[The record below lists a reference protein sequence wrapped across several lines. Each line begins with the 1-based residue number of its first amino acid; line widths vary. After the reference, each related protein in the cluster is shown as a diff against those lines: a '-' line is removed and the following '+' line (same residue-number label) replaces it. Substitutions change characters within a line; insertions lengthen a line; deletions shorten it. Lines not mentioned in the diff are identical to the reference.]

1 MLTYYGTEISP
12 NQTKTD
18 EGFLICK
25 NVPIARTGTME
36 YLARE
41 LGLDGDPER
50 IVTVNR
56 YEEDVFSPAAMASFE
71 GKIVT
76 DNHPPDNLL
85 PETAGAYSRGH
96 VQNVRREGDKLVA
109 DLHIT
114 DASLISDIENGVK
127 REVSCGYT
135 CIYVPDGNGYRQ
147 TQIRGN
153 HVAVVPAG
161 RAGHEVAI
169 KDKQPE
175 KDTIRGVNHMS
186 KFRTEILKLFGSAAK
201 DANPEELEKMVET
214 TATALDAETAP
225 APEPEKKPE
234 EMPKETEDGMQGGE
248 LSAKL
253 DKLIEMLGAFLDAKQ
268 ADEKKISDESDID
281 KEIARLVGEEPAAEP
296 EKAVTISAEEM
307 EDAKCAAGDAF
318 TVELLKKI
326 RPAVAAIENK
336 EERARVVDAVLSSIR
351 SGNMGADILAAT
363 QDSAKKASSQRKDMS
378 TICAEQKEAYAKFNP
393 HLNK

>member
-36 YLARE
+36 YLARALCLE
-41 LGLDGDPER
+41 GDPER

-186 KFRTEILKLFGSAAK
+186 KLFGSAAK

-225 APEPEKKPE
+225 APASAPEKKPE
-234 EMPKETEDGMQGGE
+234 EMPKETEDGMQGGD

-253 DKLIEMLGAFLDAKQ
+253 DKLIEMMGAFLEANQMD
-268 ADEKKISDESDID
+268 KKKMSDESDID

-307 EDAKCAAGDAF
+307 EDKKCTAGDAF

>member
-135 CIYVPDGNGYRQ
+135 CIYVPDGNEFRQ

-175 KDTIRGVNHMS
+175 KGVNRMN

-201 DANPEELEKMVET
+201 DANPEELEKMAET
-214 TATALDAETAP
+214 TATALDAEVASAP
-225 APEPEKKPE
+225 APELEKKPE
-234 EMPKETEDGMQGGE
+234 EQPKETEDGMQGGE

-253 DKLIEMLGAFLDAKQ
+253 DKLIEMMGAFLEANQMD
-268 ADEKKISDESDID
+268 KKKMSDESDID
-281 KEIARLVGEEPAAEP
+281 KEIERLIGKAPAAEP
-296 EKAVTISAEEM
+296 EKAVTISTEEM
-307 EDAKCAAGDAF
+307 EDSKCTAGDAF
-318 TVELLKKI
+318 TAELLKKI

-336 EERARVVDAVLSSIR
+336 EERARVVDAVLSTIR

-393 HLNK
+393 HKNKQ

>member
-1 MLTYYGTEISP
+1 
-12 NQTKTD
+12 
-18 EGFLICK
+18 
-25 NVPIARTGTME
+25 
-36 YLARE
+36 
-41 LGLDGDPER
+41 
-50 IVTVNR
+50 
-56 YEEDVFSPAAMASFE
+56 
-71 GKIVT
+71 
-76 DNHPPDNLL
+76 
-85 PETAGAYSRGH
+85 
-96 VQNVRREGDKLVA
+96 
-109 DLHIT
+109 
-114 DASLISDIENGVK
+114 
-127 REVSCGYT
+127 
-135 CIYVPDGNGYRQ
+135 
-147 TQIRGN
+147 
-153 HVAVVPAG
+153 
-161 RAGHEVAI
+161 
-169 KDKQPE
+169 
-175 KDTIRGVNHMS
+175 MS

-234 EMPKETEDGMQGGE
+234 EQPKETEDGMQGGE

-253 DKLIEMLGAFLDAKQ
+253 DKLIEMMGAFMENQMD
-268 ADEKKISDESDID
+268 KKKMSDESDID

-318 TVELLKKI
+318 TVALLKKI

>member
-18 EGFLICK
+18 EGFLICR

-41 LGLDGDPER
+41 LCLEGDPER

-76 DNHPPDNLL
+76 DNHPPDNIL

-114 DASLISDIENGVK
+114 EASLISDIENGVK

-135 CIYVPDGNGYRQ
+135 CVYVPDGSGYRQ

-153 HVAVVPAG
+153 HVAVVQAG

-175 KDTIRGVNHMS
+175 KGEDHMS
-186 KFRTEILKLFGSAAK
+186 KFKTEILKLFGSAAK

-214 TATALDAETAP
+214 TATALDAEAVPTPAP
-225 APEPEKKPE
+225 APEKKQE
-234 EMPKETEDGMQGGE
+234 EQPKESGDGMQNGE
-248 LSAKL
+248 LSAKMDQIIAL
-253 DKLIEMLGAFLDAKQ
+253 LGQVLAKDETQ
-268 ADEKKISDESDID
+268 EKKISDESDID
-281 KEIARLVGEEPAAEP
+281 KEIARLVGEETTAEP
-296 EKAVTISAEEM
+296 EKAVTISAKEM

-336 EERARVVDAVLSSIR
+336 EERARVVDALLSSIR
-351 SGNMGADILAAT
+351 SGNVGADILAAT
-363 QDSAKKASSQRKDMS
+363 QDSAKQAATQRKDMS
-378 TICAEQKEAYAKFNP
+378 TICAEQKAAYDKFNP
-393 HLNK
+393 HKNKQ

>member
-1 MLTYYGTEISP
+1 
-12 NQTKTD
+12 
-18 EGFLICK
+18 
-25 NVPIARTGTME
+25 
-36 YLARE
+36 
-41 LGLDGDPER
+41 
-50 IVTVNR
+50 
-56 YEEDVFSPAAMASFE
+56 
-71 GKIVT
+71 
-76 DNHPPDNLL
+76 
-85 PETAGAYSRGH
+85 
-96 VQNVRREGDKLVA
+96 
-109 DLHIT
+109 
-114 DASLISDIENGVK
+114 
-127 REVSCGYT
+127 
-135 CIYVPDGNGYRQ
+135 
-147 TQIRGN
+147 
-153 HVAVVPAG
+153 
-161 RAGHEVAI
+161 
-169 KDKQPE
+169 
-175 KDTIRGVNHMS
+175 MS

-234 EMPKETEDGMQGGE
+234 EQPKETEDGMQGGE

-336 EERARVVDAVLSSIR
+336 EERARVVRRAKTR
-351 SGNMGADILAAT
+351 RAPRGA
-363 QDSAKKASSQRKDMS
+363 
-378 TICAEQKEAYAKFNP
+378 CE
-393 HLNK
+393 

>member
-1 MLTYYGTEISP
+1 
-12 NQTKTD
+12 
-18 EGFLICK
+18 
-25 NVPIARTGTME
+25 
-36 YLARE
+36 
-41 LGLDGDPER
+41 
-50 IVTVNR
+50 
-56 YEEDVFSPAAMASFE
+56 
-71 GKIVT
+71 
-76 DNHPPDNLL
+76 
-85 PETAGAYSRGH
+85 
-96 VQNVRREGDKLVA
+96 
-109 DLHIT
+109 
-114 DASLISDIENGVK
+114 
-127 REVSCGYT
+127 
-135 CIYVPDGNGYRQ
+135 
-147 TQIRGN
+147 
-153 HVAVVPAG
+153 
-161 RAGHEVAI
+161 
-169 KDKQPE
+169 
-175 KDTIRGVNHMS
+175 MS
-186 KFRTEILKLFGSAAK
+186 KFRTEILNLFGSAAK

-234 EMPKETEDGMQGGE
+234 EQPKETEDGMQGGE

-253 DKLIEMLGAFLDAKQ
+253 DKLIEMMGAFMENQMD
-268 ADEKKISDESDID
+268 KKKMSDESDID

-318 TVELLKKI
+318 TVALLKKI

-336 EERARVVDAVLSSIR
+336 EERARVVDAVLSTIR

>member
-175 KDTIRGVNHMS
+175 KGVNHMS

-234 EMPKETEDGMQGGE
+234 EQPKETEDGMQGGE

-253 DKLIEMLGAFLDAKQ
+253 DKLIEMMGAFLDAKQ

-318 TVELLKKI
+318 TVALLKKI

>member
-41 LGLDGDPER
+41 LCLEGDPER

-186 KFRTEILKLFGSAAK
+186 KLFGSAAK

-225 APEPEKKPE
+225 APASAPEKKPE
-234 EMPKETEDGMQGGE
+234 EMPKETEDGMQGGD

-253 DKLIEMLGAFLDAKQ
+253 DKLIEMMGAFLEANQMD
-268 ADEKKISDESDID
+268 KKKMSDESDID

-307 EDAKCAAGDAF
+307 EDKKCTAGDAF

>member
-114 DASLISDIENGVK
+114 DASLISDIANGVK

-175 KDTIRGVNHMS
+175 KGVNRMN

-214 TATALDAETAP
+214 TATALDAEVAP
-225 APEPEKKPE
+225 APATEPEKKTE
-234 EMPKETEDGMQGGE
+234 EQPKETEDGMQGGD
-248 LSAKL
+248 LGAKL
-253 DKLIEMLGAFLDAKQ
+253 DKLIEMMGAFMENQMD
-268 ADEKKISDESDID
+268 KKKMSDESDID
-281 KEIARLVGEEPAAEP
+281 KEIERLIGKAPAVEP

-307 EDAKCAAGDAF
+307 EDKKCTAGDAF
-318 TVELLKKI
+318 TAELLKKI
-326 RPAVAAIENK
+326 RPDVAAIENK
-336 EERARVVDAVLSSIR
+336 EDRARVVDAVLSTIR

-378 TICAEQKEAYAKFNP
+378 TICAEQKAAYDKFNP
-393 HLNK
+393 HKNKQ

>member
-225 APEPEKKPE
+225 APEPEKKLE
-234 EMPKETEDGMQGGE
+234 EQPKETEDGMQGGE

-253 DKLIEMLGAFLDAKQ
+253 DKLIEMMGAFLEANQMD
-268 ADEKKISDESDID
+268 KKKMSDESDID
-281 KEIARLVGEEPAAEP
+281 KEIARLIGEEPAAEP

-318 TVELLKKI
+318 TVALLKKI

-336 EERARVVDAVLSSIR
+336 EERARVVDAVLSTIR

>member
-1 MLTYYGTEISP
+1 
-12 NQTKTD
+12 
-18 EGFLICK
+18 
-25 NVPIARTGTME
+25 
-36 YLARE
+36 
-41 LGLDGDPER
+41 
-50 IVTVNR
+50 
-56 YEEDVFSPAAMASFE
+56 
-71 GKIVT
+71 
-76 DNHPPDNLL
+76 
-85 PETAGAYSRGH
+85 
-96 VQNVRREGDKLVA
+96 
-109 DLHIT
+109 
-114 DASLISDIENGVK
+114 
-127 REVSCGYT
+127 
-135 CIYVPDGNGYRQ
+135 
-147 TQIRGN
+147 
-153 HVAVVPAG
+153 
-161 RAGHEVAI
+161 
-169 KDKQPE
+169 
-175 KDTIRGVNHMS
+175 MS

-234 EMPKETEDGMQGGE
+234 EQPKETEDGMQGGE

-253 DKLIEMLGAFLDAKQ
+253 DKLIEMMGAFMENQMD
-268 ADEKKISDESDID
+268 KKKMSDESDID
-281 KEIARLVGEEPAAEP
+281 KEIARLIGEEPAAEP

-318 TVELLKKI
+318 TVALLKKI

-336 EERARVVDAVLSSIR
+336 EERARVVDAVLSTIR

>member
-1 MLTYYGTEISP
+1 
-12 NQTKTD
+12 
-18 EGFLICK
+18 
-25 NVPIARTGTME
+25 
-36 YLARE
+36 
-41 LGLDGDPER
+41 
-50 IVTVNR
+50 
-56 YEEDVFSPAAMASFE
+56 
-71 GKIVT
+71 
-76 DNHPPDNLL
+76 
-85 PETAGAYSRGH
+85 
-96 VQNVRREGDKLVA
+96 
-109 DLHIT
+109 
-114 DASLISDIENGVK
+114 
-127 REVSCGYT
+127 
-135 CIYVPDGNGYRQ
+135 
-147 TQIRGN
+147 
-153 HVAVVPAG
+153 
-161 RAGHEVAI
+161 
-169 KDKQPE
+169 
-175 KDTIRGVNHMS
+175 MS

-234 EMPKETEDGMQGGE
+234 EQPKETEDGMQGGE

-253 DKLIEMLGAFLDAKQ
+253 DKLIEMMGAFMENQMD
-268 ADEKKISDESDID
+268 KKKMSDESDID

-318 TVELLKKI
+318 TVALLKKI

-336 EERARVVDAVLSSIR
+336 EERARVVDAVLSTIR

>member
-1 MLTYYGTEISP
+1 MLIYYGTEISP

-18 EGFLICK
+18 EGFLICR

-114 DASLISDIENGVK
+114 DASLISDIANGVK

-135 CIYVPDGNGYRQ
+135 CIYVPDGSGFRQ

-169 KDKQPE
+169 KDKRPE
-175 KDTIRGVNHMS
+175 KGVNHMS
-186 KFRTEILKLFGSAAK
+186 KFKMEILKLFGSAAK
-201 DANPEELEKMVET
+201 DANPEELEKMAET

-225 APEPEKKPE
+225 APAPEKKPE
-234 EMPKETEDGMQGGE
+234 DAPKETEDGMQGGD
-248 LSAKL
+248 LGAKL
-253 DKLIEMLGAFLDAKQ
+253 DKLIEMMGAFLEANQ

-281 KEIARLVGEEPAAEP
+281 KEIARLVGEAPAAEP
-296 EKAVTISAEEM
+296 EKAVTISEEET
-307 EDAKCAAGDAF
+307 EDTKCTAGDAF
-318 TVELLKKI
+318 TAALLKKI

-351 SGNMGADILAAT
+351 SGNMGADILAAA

-393 HLNK
+393 HKNK

>member
-1 MLTYYGTEISP
+1 
-12 NQTKTD
+12 
-18 EGFLICK
+18 
-25 NVPIARTGTME
+25 
-36 YLARE
+36 
-41 LGLDGDPER
+41 
-50 IVTVNR
+50 
-56 YEEDVFSPAAMASFE
+56 
-71 GKIVT
+71 
-76 DNHPPDNLL
+76 
-85 PETAGAYSRGH
+85 
-96 VQNVRREGDKLVA
+96 
-109 DLHIT
+109 
-114 DASLISDIENGVK
+114 
-127 REVSCGYT
+127 
-135 CIYVPDGNGYRQ
+135 
-147 TQIRGN
+147 
-153 HVAVVPAG
+153 
-161 RAGHEVAI
+161 
-169 KDKQPE
+169 
-175 KDTIRGVNHMS
+175 MS

-234 EMPKETEDGMQGGE
+234 EQPKETEDGMQGGE

-253 DKLIEMLGAFLDAKQ
+253 DKLIEMMGAFMENQMD
-268 ADEKKISDESDID
+268 KKKMSDESDID

-307 EDAKCAAGDAF
+307 EDKKCTAGDAF

-336 EERARVVDAVLSSIR
+336 DERARVVDAVLSSIR

>member
-1 MLTYYGTEISP
+1 
-12 NQTKTD
+12 
-18 EGFLICK
+18 
-25 NVPIARTGTME
+25 
-36 YLARE
+36 
-41 LGLDGDPER
+41 
-50 IVTVNR
+50 
-56 YEEDVFSPAAMASFE
+56 
-71 GKIVT
+71 
-76 DNHPPDNLL
+76 
-85 PETAGAYSRGH
+85 
-96 VQNVRREGDKLVA
+96 
-109 DLHIT
+109 
-114 DASLISDIENGVK
+114 
-127 REVSCGYT
+127 
-135 CIYVPDGNGYRQ
+135 
-147 TQIRGN
+147 
-153 HVAVVPAG
+153 
-161 RAGHEVAI
+161 
-169 KDKQPE
+169 
-175 KDTIRGVNHMS
+175 MS

-234 EMPKETEDGMQGGE
+234 EQPKETEDGMQGGE

-253 DKLIEMLGAFLDAKQ
+253 DKLIEMMGAFMENQMD
-268 ADEKKISDESDID
+268 KKKMSDESDID

-318 TVELLKKI
+318 TVALLKKI

-336 EERARVVDAVLSSIR
+336 DERARVVDAVLSSIR

>member
-18 EGFLICK
+18 EGFLICR

-41 LGLDGDPER
+41 LCLEGDPER

-76 DNHPPDNLL
+76 DNHPPDNIL

-135 CIYVPDGNGYRQ
+135 CVYVPDGSGYRQ

-153 HVAVVPAG
+153 HVAVVQAG

-175 KDTIRGVNHMS
+175 KGVNHMN

-214 TATALDAETAP
+214 TATALDAEAVPTPAP
-225 APEPEKKPE
+225 APEKKQE
-234 EMPKETEDGMQGGE
+234 EQPKESGDGMQNGE
-248 LSAKL
+248 LSAKMDQIIAL
-253 DKLIEMLGAFLDAKQ
+253 LGQVLAKDETQ
-268 ADEKKISDESDID
+268 EKKISDESDID
-281 KEIARLVGEEPAAEP
+281 KEIARLVGEETTAEP
-296 EKAVTISAEEM
+296 EKAVTISAKEM

-336 EERARVVDAVLSSIR
+336 EERARVVDALLSSIR
-351 SGNMGADILAAT
+351 SGNVGADILAAT
-363 QDSAKKASSQRKDMS
+363 QDSAKKAVAQRKDMN
-378 TICAEQKEAYAKFNP
+378 TICAEQKAAYDKFNP
-393 HLNK
+393 HKNKQ

>member
-1 MLTYYGTEISP
+1 
-12 NQTKTD
+12 
-18 EGFLICK
+18 
-25 NVPIARTGTME
+25 
-36 YLARE
+36 
-41 LGLDGDPER
+41 
-50 IVTVNR
+50 
-56 YEEDVFSPAAMASFE
+56 
-71 GKIVT
+71 
-76 DNHPPDNLL
+76 
-85 PETAGAYSRGH
+85 
-96 VQNVRREGDKLVA
+96 
-109 DLHIT
+109 
-114 DASLISDIENGVK
+114 
-127 REVSCGYT
+127 
-135 CIYVPDGNGYRQ
+135 
-147 TQIRGN
+147 
-153 HVAVVPAG
+153 
-161 RAGHEVAI
+161 
-169 KDKQPE
+169 
-175 KDTIRGVNHMS
+175 MS

-234 EMPKETEDGMQGGE
+234 EQPKETEDGMQGGE

-253 DKLIEMLGAFLDAKQ
+253 DKLIEMMGAFMENQMD
-268 ADEKKISDESDID
+268 KKKMSDESDID
-281 KEIARLVGEEPAAEP
+281 KEIARLIGEEPAAEP

-307 EDAKCAAGDAF
+307 EDKKCTAGDAF

-336 EERARVVDAVLSSIR
+336 DERARVVDAVLSSIR

>member
-25 NVPIARTGTME
+25 NVPIARTGSME

-50 IVTVNR
+50 IIIVNR
-56 YEEDVFSPAAMASFE
+56 YEEDVFNSAAMASFE

-76 DNHPPDNLL
+76 DDHPPDNLL

-96 VQNVRREGDKLVA
+96 IQNVRREGDKLVA

-114 DASLISDIENGVK
+114 DATLISDIENGVK

-135 CIYVPDGNGYRQ
+135 CVYVPDGNCYKQ
-147 TQIRGN
+147 TNIRGN
-153 HVAVVPAG
+153 HVAVVSVG

-175 KDTIRGVNHMS
+175 KGVNHMN

-214 TATALDAETAP
+214 TATALDAEAAPTPTA
-225 APEPEKKPE
+225 APEKKQE
-234 EMPKETEDGMQGGE
+234 EQPKESGDGMQNGE
-248 LSAKL
+248 LSAKMDQIIAL
-253 DKLIEMLGAFLDAKQ
+253 LGKVLAKDETQ
-268 ADEKKISDESDID
+268 EKKISDESDID
-281 KEIARLVGEEPAAEP
+281 KEIARLVGQEPQAEG

-307 EDAKCAAGDAF
+307 EDAKCAVGDAF
-318 TVELLKKI
+318 AAELLKKI
-326 RPAVAAIENK
+326 RPAVAGIENK
-336 EERARVVDAVLSSIR
+336 EERASVVDALLSSIR
-351 SGNMGADILAAT
+351 SGNVWADILAAT
-363 QDSAKKASSQRKDMS
+363 QDSAKKAFAQNKDMN
-378 TICAEQKEAYAKFNP
+378 TICAEQKAAYDKFNP
-393 HLNK
+393 HKNKQ

>member
-18 EGFLICK
+18 EGFLICR

-56 YEEDVFSPAAMASFE
+56 YEEDVFSTAAMASFE

-96 VQNVRREGDKLVA
+96 VQNVRREGDKLMA

-161 RAGHEVAI
+161 RAGREVAI
-169 KDKQPE
+169 KDKQLE
-175 KDTIRGVNHMS
+175 KGVNHMS
-186 KFRTEILKLFGSAAK
+186 KFRTEILKIFGSAAK

-214 TATALDAETAP
+214 TATALDAETTPAP
-225 APEPEKKPE
+225 ASEPEKKLE
-234 EMPKETEDGMQGGE
+234 EQPKETEDGMQGGE

-253 DKLIEMLGAFLDAKQ
+253 DKLIEMMGAFLEANQMDK
-268 ADEKKISDESDID
+268 KKISDESNID

-307 EDAKCAAGDAF
+307 EDAKCTAGDTF
-318 TVELLKKI
+318 TVELLRKI

-336 EERARVVDAVLSSIR
+336 DERARVVDAVLSSIR

-363 QDSAKKASSQRKDMS
+363 QDSAKKAATQRKDMS
-378 TICAEQKEAYAKFNP
+378 AICAEQKAVYDTFNP
-393 HLNK
+393 HKNKQ

>member
-135 CIYVPDGNGYRQ
+135 CVYVPDGSGYRQ
-147 TQIRGN
+147 TNIRGN

-175 KDTIRGVNHMS
+175 KGVNHMS

-234 EMPKETEDGMQGGE
+234 EQPKETEDGMQGGE

-336 EERARVVDAVLSSIR
+336 EERARVVDAVLSTIR